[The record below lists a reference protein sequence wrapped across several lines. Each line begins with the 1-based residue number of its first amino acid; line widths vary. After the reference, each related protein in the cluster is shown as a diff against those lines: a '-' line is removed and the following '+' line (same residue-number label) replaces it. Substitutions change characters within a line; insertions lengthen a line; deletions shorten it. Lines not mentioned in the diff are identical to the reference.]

1 MPTWAVM
8 MQSGI
13 SHYLNWRAWPWRIAS
28 KPMRAMMFRPLRFYI
43 RAKRA
48 SLARAVLVVRN
59 ADGDVLVQSDRS
71 GHLHLPTIPLNAWQ
85 PIPPQVESG
94 ARQILGR
101 DLSPEF
107 QTIEGR
113 CGDIIFVYATDPL
126 SSVAVVEEARW
137 LTPESTTTHL
147 STSDLQCLRSLS

>member
-1 MPTWAVM
+1 MV
-8 MQSGI
+8 QSSI

-48 SLARAVLVVRN
+48 SLARAVLVVCN
-59 ADGDVLVQSDRS
+59 ADGAVLIQSDSS
-71 GHLHLPTIPLNAWQ
+71 GHLHLPTIPLNAWR
-85 PIPPQVESG
+85 PIAPQVETI

-101 DLSPEF
+101 DLKPRF

-113 CGDIIFVYATDPL
+113 CGDVIFVYATDAL
-126 SSVAVVEEARW
+126 DALDLIREARW
-137 LTPESTTTHL
+137 LKPQLITENLSST
-147 STSDLQCLRSLS
+147 DLQCIRATA